1 MMDFFINVFC
11 GCGIFC
17 TGMLLGSYFT
27 SKAIQKVVA
36 REIENIYR
44 EKNELDS

>member
-1 MMDFFINVFC
+1 MDILINVIC
-11 GCGIFC
+11 GFAIFC
-17 TGMLLGSYFT
+17 TGMMVGSHFT
-27 SKAIQKVVA
+27 AKAIQKVVL